1 MDKKIIK
8 YILSG
13 TFCMGLLSI
22 TSCTNNFDEINRP
35 GHLITDEEYGR
46 DNFKLQSYFSQ
57 MIDNVISSQENSFQ
71 MNSNF
76 IGDTYGRYLIP
87 CNDAWNT
94 NSYAIYAPQD
104 SWRNAYPFNDVM
116 QKFTTPWFAVK
127 SDTEET
133 GAAWDWAQI
142 LRVAAMHRL
151 VDMYGA
157 LPYSKVNSEDLAV
170 PYDDAKTM
178 YHAMLGDLTYA
189 IEDLTALIGAG
200 TTSLMPDA
208 DVVYK
213 GDLTKWVK
221 FANSLKLRL
230 AMRLSLV
237 EEEKEYARQMAEEA
251 VSHSIGVITS
261 NADSPAF
268 PYPGNAAVWKIC
280 INWGD
285 ARPSADIVSYMVG
298 YKDPRLSLY
307 FHPTTFEGHEDAY
320 AGFRAGSSPASRDIA
335 DKYSAPVATENDNY
349 YWMTAAEVAFL
360 KAEGAL
366 YKWNMGGDA
375 KSLYEEGVTLSF
387 DQWHASGVAAYL
399 EDNSSVQAD
408 YTAFDNAAYS
418 AKHVSDITV
427 KWDDGASE
435 DKKLER
441 IITQK
446 WLAMYPL
453 GQEAWSEY
461 RRTGYPKFFTLPNQP
476 ANYPS
481 LTTVA
486 HRIPFTPTEYSNNP
500 NNINSGTVQQLLG
513 GPDQYDTKIFWAK

>member
-1 MDKKIIK
+1 MNKRFFK
-8 YILSG
+8 YLLPG
-13 TFCMGLLSI
+13 TFCIGLLSI
-22 TSCTNNFDEINRP
+22 TSCTANFDEINRP

-46 DNFKLQSYFSQ
+46 DNFKLQSYFAQ

-71 MNSNF
+71 MNENF
-76 IGDTYGRYLIP
+76 IGDTYGRHLVP

-94 NSYAIYAPQD
+94 NNYAIYAPQD
-104 SWRNAYPFNDVM
+104 SWRNSYPFNDIM

-127 SDTEET
+127 QETGGT

-142 LRVAAMHRL
+142 LRVATMHRL

-157 LPYSKVNSEDLAV
+157 LPYTQVNSEDLAV
-170 PYDDAKTM
+170 PYDDAKTV
-178 YHAMLGDLTYA
+178 YHSMLDDLTKA
-189 IEDLTALIGAG
+189 IDDLTALIGSG

-213 GDLTKWVK
+213 GDLNKWVK

-230 AMRLSLV
+230 AMRLSKV
-237 EEEKEYARQMAEEA
+237 AEEKQFAQEMAEDA
-251 VSHSIGVITS
+251 VNHSIGVITT
-261 NADSPAF
+261 NADAPAF

-280 INWGD
+280 ISWGD
-285 ARPSADIVSYMVG
+285 ARPSADIISYMVG

-307 FHPTTFEGHEDAY
+307 FNPTTFAGHEEEY
-320 AGFRAGSSPASRDIA
+320 AGFRAGSSPTSKAVA
-335 DKYSAPVATENDNY
+335 DQYSAPIATANDNY

-366 YKWNMGGDA
+366 YNWNMG
-375 KSLYEEGVTLSF
+375 KSAEELYKEGVTLSF
-387 DQWHASGVAAYL
+387 DQWHASGVANYL
-399 EDNSSVQAD
+399 EDDTSIQAD
-408 YTAFDNAAYS
+408 YTAFDNPTYS
-418 AKHVSDITV
+418 TAHVSDITI
-427 KWDDGASE
+427 KWEESDPE
-435 DKKLER
+435 EKKLER
-441 IITQK
+441 IMTQK
-446 WLAMYPL
+446 WIALYPL

-476 ANYPS
+476 ANYPT